1 METVLQSS
9 VSNSPL
15 QKTLTLME
23 RFKQQGDTTRV
34 EKVEKLLKKIHQ
46 NEFIVA
52 FTGHFSAGKST
63 MINALIGEQVLPSSP
78 IPTSANIVRIIQSD
92 SEYAKDYYQQELPV
106 LFQAPYSFETVKEY
120 CHNEQVLEIEIS
132 RTESLL
138 PEGISIM
145 DTPGVDSTDDAHR
158 ISTESSLH
166 LADIVFYVM
175 DYNHVQSELNF
186 IYTKKLLEYGTNLYL
201 IINQIDKH
209 NESELTFKQY
219 KQSVIKSFDDWD
231 VQPTGIFF
239 TSLKQSSHVE
249 NEFNAVKLILN
260 DAMVHRDEWMDKT
273 ITIAMNRLV
282 DEHNQW
288 LKEQVQHQIEPYEK
302 IILNY
307 DELDFANILEKEQ
320 ELIQTKHKLE
330 AQVEHWRKEA
340 ITEQHNLLKNA
351 YLMPFETREL
361 AEQFLEANQPNF
373 KVGLLFSKKK
383 TDIERVNRLET
394 FALNVKKQVE
404 SQIDWHLRQWA
415 ATALK
420 DLEIFD
426 EKLQFSA
433 NKLEV
438 VFDNTLFI
446 KAINKGAGVTG
457 EYILHYCEEVGNRL
471 KKIAKKVMDNFI
483 DQITDALQIKVQHQ
497 TADLE
502 TELQPITRCA
512 DAYRK
517 IAEIE
522 KEYEKSVE
530 LLTISTGEEEK
541 VYRDLLDKWDN
552 EQDDVRVYE
561 ETDVKLE
568 TKEYSEVQE
577 RVNTPPPMKV
587 TEVEDVLSTI
597 EQAIPILRN
606 TKGLQ
611 KSSEQLESKI
621 ARLKDRS

>member
-1 METVLQSS
+1 
-9 VSNSPL
+9 
-15 QKTLTLME
+15 
-23 RFKQQGDTTRV
+23 
-34 EKVEKLLKKIHQ
+34 
-46 NEFIVA
+46 
-52 FTGHFSAGKST
+52 
-63 MINALIGEQVLPSSP
+63 
-78 IPTSANIVRIIQSD
+78 
-92 SEYAKDYYQQELPV
+92 
-106 LFQAPYSFETVKEY
+106 
-120 CHNEQVLEIEIS
+120 
-132 RTESLL
+132 
-138 PEGISIM
+138 
-145 DTPGVDSTDDAHR
+145 
-158 ISTESSLH
+158 
-166 LADIVFYVM
+166 
-175 DYNHVQSELNF
+175 
-186 IYTKKLLEYGTNLYL
+186 
-201 IINQIDKH
+201 
-209 NESELTFKQY
+209 
-219 KQSVIKSFDDWD
+219 
-231 VQPTGIFF
+231 
-239 TSLKQSSHVE
+239 
-249 NEFNAVKLILN
+249 
-260 DAMVHRDEWMDKT
+260 
-273 ITIAMNRLV
+273 
-282 DEHNQW
+282 
-288 LKEQVQHQIEPYEK
+288 
-302 IILNY
+302 
-307 DELDFANILEKEQ
+307 ELDFANILEKEQ

-383 TDIERVNRLET
+383 TDIERENRLET

-438 VFDNTLFI
+438 VFDNRLFI
-446 KAINKGAGVTG
+446 EAINKGAGVTG

-497 TADLE
+497 AADLE

-552 EQDDVRVYE
+552 EQDNVRVYE

-568 TKEYSEVQE
+568 TMEYSEVQE
-577 RVNTPPPMKV
+577 RVNTPSPMKV

-621 ARLKDRS
+621 ARLKDRSCTIALFGAFSADKSSFANALMGDGVLPVSPNPTTAAINRICPVTEENPHATAKIYFKSKQQMLDDIVHSLSMFEITC